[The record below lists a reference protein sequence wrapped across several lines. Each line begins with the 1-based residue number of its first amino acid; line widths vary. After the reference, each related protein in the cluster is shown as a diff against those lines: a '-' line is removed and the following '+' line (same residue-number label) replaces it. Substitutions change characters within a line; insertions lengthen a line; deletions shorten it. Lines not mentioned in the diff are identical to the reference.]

1 MLDGVRRHA
10 PVRRFSEISR
20 INGCRGDSTVFVDDV
35 SVIKRFARCADQRGV
50 YSSLFFSEEP
60 IDIARAKAICVR
72 CVARPHCLAAALARQ
87 EPCGVWGGEIF
98 VDGGPVEEKRRR
110 GRPPRVPRP
119 PLVVPEVPEIIAVPD
134 VA

>member
-1 MLDGVRRHA
+1 MDAR
-10 PVRRFSEISR
+10 
-20 INGCRGDSTVFVDDV
+20 
-35 SVIKRFARCADQRGV
+35 SVITRFARCADQRGV

-72 CVARPHCLAAALARQ
+72 CVARPHCLAGALSRQ
-87 EPCGVWGGEIF
+87 EPCGVWGGEVF
-98 VDGGPVEEKRRR
+98 VDGRPVAEKRRR

-119 PLVVPEVPEIIAVPD
+119 VLVVDEVPVVIDTPN

>member
-1 MLDGVRRHA
+1 MDA
-10 PVRRFSEISR
+10 PAA
-20 INGCRGDSTVFVDDV
+20 
-35 SVIKRFARCADQRGV
+35 IKHFARCADQRGV

-60 IDIARAKAICVR
+60 IDIARAKVICAR
-72 CVARPHCLAAALARQ
+72 CVARPHCLALALARQ

-98 VDGGPVEEKRRR
+98 VDGVPVEEKRRR

-119 PLVVPEVPEIIAVPD
+119 PLVVSEVPDVRSVPD